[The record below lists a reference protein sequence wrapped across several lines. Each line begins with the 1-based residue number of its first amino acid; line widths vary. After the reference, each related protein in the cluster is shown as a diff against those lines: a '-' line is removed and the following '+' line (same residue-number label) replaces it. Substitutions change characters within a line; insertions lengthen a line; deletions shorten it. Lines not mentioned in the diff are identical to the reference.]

1 MLTIKFY
8 PDSDVNTLQEPTKR
22 YEAIWKKEGEKIIE
36 KIEET
41 SGLKF
46 KESYINAIV
55 FIAKLPSRSCPLSLK
70 ANITNERKLAV
81 LIHELC
87 HRILAANG
95 IGLLKNQFQSEQ
107 ERTYE
112 VHKVLNLVL
121 YDVWSD
127 LYGEDFAKRNVEAE
141 TGWKE
146 TQVYKKAWKWALSMS
161 KEKRK
166 EAILRLVRRREL
178 TQKMES

>member
-8 PDSDVNTLQEPTKR
+8 PDSDIKKMESPTGR
-22 YEAIWKKEGEKIIE
+22 YEEIWRREGGKIVK
-36 KIEET
+36 KIEEA

-46 KESYINAIV
+46 KESCINAIV
-55 FIAKLPSRSCPLSLK
+55 FVAKLPSRSCPLSLG
-70 ANITNERKLAV
+70 ANLTDERKLAV

-87 HRILAANG
+87 HRILAANE

-112 VHKVLNLVL
+112 VHKVLNLFL
-121 YDVWSD
+121 YDIWSD

-141 TGWKE
+141 IGLKTS
-146 TQVYKKAWKWALSMS
+146 QIYKKAWKWALSMS
-161 KEKRK
+161 REKRK
-166 EAILRLVRRREL
+166 EMILKL
-178 TQKMES
+178 TRKRD

>member
-8 PDSDVNTLQEPTKR
+8 PDSDANTLQEPTER
-22 YEAIWKKEGEKIIE
+22 YETIWKKEGKRIVE
-36 KIEET
+36 KIEEA

-46 KESYINAIV
+46 KESYINAVV
-55 FIAKLPSRSCPLSLK
+55 FVAKLPSRSCPLSLR
-70 ANITNERKLAV
+70 ANIIDERKLAV

-87 HRILAANG
+87 HRILTANE

-107 ERTYE
+107 EKTYE
-112 VHKVLNLVL
+112 VHRVLNLVL

-141 TGWKE
+141 IGLKTS
-146 TQVYKKAWKWALSMS
+146 QIYKKAWKWALSMS
-161 KEKRK
+161 REKRK
-166 EAILRLVRRREL
+166 EMILKL
-178 TQKMES
+178 TRKRD